1 MSSKNVSPLFIF
13 PEFRRFFNRSSISVT
28 IQNYDNCTGCG
39 ICKDICPT
47 VFAVDDDKVRILR
60 QPTEEE
66 REFVRLAKTT
76 CPYDCI
82 VVS

>member
-13 PEFRRFFNRSSISVT
+13 PEFRRFFSRSSISVT
-28 IQNYDNCTGCG
+28 IQNIDNCTGCG
-39 ICKDICPT
+39 LCKDICPT
-47 VFAVDDDKVRILR
+47 VFTVVDDKVRIIR

-76 CPYDCI
+76 CPFDCI
-82 VVS
+82 VIN